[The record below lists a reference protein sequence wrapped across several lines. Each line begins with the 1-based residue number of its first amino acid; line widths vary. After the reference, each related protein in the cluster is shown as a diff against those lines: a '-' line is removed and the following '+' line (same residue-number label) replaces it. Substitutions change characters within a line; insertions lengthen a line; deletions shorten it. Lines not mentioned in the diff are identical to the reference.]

1 MNNRYGHVS
10 ITLIPKIFHKQINLF
25 PIRKEDSTMTLYEFL
40 TKEFE
45 DGTPEKAFR
54 DIVSKE
60 YEKRFNSDD
69 FDTKFN
75 DVAGYKPV
83 KTSAMVIARNYV
95 DGLKD
100 LSESDKN
107 YIIDKF
113 SEAYDDV
120 NKESM
125 NIHAILD
132 GIVDDI
138 LEEDLEDDIDFEP
151 TDDEDGDDDDIDEIF
166 DDDD

>member
-1 MNNRYGHVS
+1 
-10 ITLIPKIFHKQINLF
+10 
-25 PIRKEDSTMTLYEFL
+25 MTLYEFL

-54 DIVSKE
+54 DIVSND
-60 YEKRFNSDD
+60 YEKHFNSDD

-100 LSESDKN
+100 MSESDKN
-107 YIIDKF
+107 YVIDKF

-138 LEEDLEDDIDFEP
+138 LEEELEDDIDFEP
-151 TDDEDGDDDDIDEIF
+151 DDGGDDDEDDDSEIF
-166 DDDD
+166 DDDEDNYDDD

>member
-1 MNNRYGHVS
+1 
-10 ITLIPKIFHKQINLF
+10 
-25 PIRKEDSTMTLYEFL
+25 MTLYEFL

-54 DIVSKE
+54 DIVSKD

-100 LSESDKN
+100 MSESDKN
-107 YIIDKF
+107 YVIGKF

-138 LEEDLEDDIDFEP
+138 LEEELEDDDTDFEP
-151 TDDEDGDDDDIDEIF
+151 DDDEDDDSEIF
-166 DDDD
+166 DDEDNYDDD